1 MIKINFNGKEFEAKN
16 QPSEILISDFEKIS
30 TILNDILRDEIDKY
44 IEIFSILGIPEEIID
59 NMDYDEF
66 VAVIKSMQ
74 DNFVIDSS
82 FKKEFEINGYT
93 YRSYEGDEFKLKV
106 KEMSLIETYVK
117 KNESKFIGEMMAII
131 FKRTDL
137 SKTEHFEPSHIKH
150 KAELF
155 REHISTEIALPY
167 VGLLSQKL
175 LSNLMVLKNEIENGD
190 TE

>member
-30 TILNDILRDEIDKY
+30 TILNDISRDEIDKY

-66 VAVIKSMQ
+66 VAVIKTMQ

-93 YRSYEGDEFKLKV
+93 YRAYDGDEFKLKV

-117 KNESKFIGEMMAII
+117 KNETKFIGEMMAII

-137 SKTEHFEPSHIKH
+137 SKTEHFEPAHIKH
-150 KAELF
+150 KADLF
-155 REHISTEIALPY
+155 REYLSAEIALPY

-175 LSNLMVLKNEIENGD
+175 LSNLMVLKNEVENGD
-190 TE
+190 TK